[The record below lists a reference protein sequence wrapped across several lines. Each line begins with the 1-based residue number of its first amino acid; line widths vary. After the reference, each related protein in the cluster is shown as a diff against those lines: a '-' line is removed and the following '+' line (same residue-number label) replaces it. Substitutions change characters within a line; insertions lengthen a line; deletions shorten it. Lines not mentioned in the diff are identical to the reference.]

1 MPFFRQK
8 SQTAYQN
15 IPPGRICVFL
25 FLVVCSAIF
34 VACDSRDKILYQEAE
49 RLWLEE
55 HYDDAVSKL
64 RVVVEEY
71 PDSGYAPKALLRLGE
86 IYYLNLDEPEKAID
100 YLTDATK
107 KRAPDELRLKARLYI
122 GEIYENSLRNYDLAI
137 LQYQK
142 IIKEYKDI
150 IKEDEYLYRVAN
162 AYFRKGDYAQA
173 VIEFQSLLN
182 RFPKSD
188 LSLDARYQVA
198 NSKFIS
204 GAAKEALR
212 HFQQLLKDSP
222 GNKYDYDIRLGIA
235 ICYEELSQ
243 LKKALAKYKDMLKLY
258 PDKPILSR
266 KIDSIKNRLNKKLK

>member
-1 MPFFRQK
+1 MPPFRQDFQIAV
-8 SQTAYQN
+8 SN
-15 IPPGRICVFL
+15 ITLRRISVFL
-25 FLVVCSAIF
+25 VLAVCAVTF
-34 VACDSRDKILYQEAE
+34 AACDTREKTLYQEAE
-49 RLWLEE
+49 RLWLDE
-55 HYDDAVSKL
+55 HYEDAVSKL

-71 PDSGYAPKALLRLGE
+71 PESGYAPKALVRLGE

-107 KRAPDELRLKARLYI
+107 KRAPDKLRLKARLYI

-142 IIKEYKDI
+142 IINEYKDI

-204 GAAKEALR
+204 GAAKEAL
-212 HFQQLLKDSP
+212 HYFEKLLKDSP

-258 PDKPILSR
+258 PDKSILSR
-266 KIDSIKNRLNKKLK
+266 KVDSIKNRLNKKLK